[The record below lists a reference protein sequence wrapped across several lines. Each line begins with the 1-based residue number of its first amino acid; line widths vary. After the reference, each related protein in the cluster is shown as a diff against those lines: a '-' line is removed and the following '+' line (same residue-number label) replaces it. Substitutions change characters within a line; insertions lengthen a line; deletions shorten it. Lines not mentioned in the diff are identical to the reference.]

1 MNRAIMLK
9 LFMIGSS
16 PVQRRIEMTDKP
28 HLDEEALAELR
39 DVMEDEFEVLI
50 QTYLADSRDRI
61 RALREAMKAE
71 DSDALAKTAHSF
83 KGSCINIGAPR
94 LGELCL
100 QAEMAGKESRLED
113 APGLLDEIDQE
124 FEQVIER
131 LDGLLVR

>member
-1 MNRAIMLK
+1 MLK
-9 LFMIGSS
+9 LSTTGGL
-16 PVQRRIEMTDKP
+16 PVQLEIEMSDKP

-61 RALREAMKAE
+61 RSLREAQQAGNA
-71 DSDALAKTAHSF
+71 DAFTKTAHSF

-100 QAEMAGKESRLED
+100 KAEMAGKESRMVE
-113 APGLLDEIDQE
+113 ATALLDAIESE
-124 FEQVIER
+124 FQQVTKG